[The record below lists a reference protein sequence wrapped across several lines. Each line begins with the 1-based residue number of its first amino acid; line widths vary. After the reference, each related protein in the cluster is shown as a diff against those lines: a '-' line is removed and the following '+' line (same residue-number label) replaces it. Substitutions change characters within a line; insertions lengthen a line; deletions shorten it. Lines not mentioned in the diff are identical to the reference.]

1 MHLHVVSFDI
11 PHPANYG
18 GVIDVYYKLVA
29 LAAKGVKI
37 HLHCFYEDREPSSAL
52 SIYCEEVYYYP
63 RKGKLSAL
71 PLKLP
76 YIVNSRR
83 SQELLKRLISMPYPI
98 LFEGLH
104 TCYYLAHPDLSRRLK
119 MVRMHNVEWDYYFQL
134 SKRETR
140 WARKQYLLLESQRLQ
155 EFEGVLTHAQDIF
168 TISPA
173 DTAYFKENFQRAT
186 YLPPFHPNG
195 NIISK
200 EGKGDYCLYHGKL
213 SVAENHEAAMFLIK
227 EIFSKLNIPL
237 IIAGSEPL
245 PELIEHINQ
254 HDHIRLTHDAGEG
267 EMLDLMR
274 NAHIHVLPTFQASGA
289 KLKLLNALFTGR
301 FCLVTPAMVD
311 NTGLESLCIVADRVE
326 DFRSMVRQLIDL
338 PFPTQEIQRRKDQLL
353 ATYQNDQ
360 NAQKIYDLI
369 T

>member
-1 MHLHVVSFDI
+1 MQLHVVSFDI

-37 HLHCFYEDREPSSAL
+37 HLHCFYEDREAAAAL
-52 SIYCEEVYYYP
+52 RIYCEEVYYYP

-83 SQELLKRLISMPYPI
+83 SKDLLKRLINMPYPI

-104 TCYYLAHPDLSRRLK
+104 TCYYLAHPDLARRLK

-134 SKRETR
+134 STRETS
-140 WARKQYLLLESQRLQ
+140 WTKKQYLLLESQRLQ
-155 EFEGVLTHAQDIF
+155 EFEGILTHAQDIF

-173 DTAYFKENFQRAT
+173 DTEYFKENFQRAT

-195 NIISK
+195 NIISM
-200 EGKGDYCLYHGKL
+200 EGKGKYCLYHAKL
-213 SVAENHEAAMFLIK
+213 SVAENHEAAMFLIT
-227 EIFSKLNIPL
+227 EVFSNLNIPL

-245 PELIEHINQ
+245 PELIEHINH
-254 HDHIRLTHDAGEG
+254 HDHITLNHNAGEG

-289 KLKLLNALFTGR
+289 KLKLLNALYTGR
-301 FCLVTPAMVD
+301 FCVVTPAMVE
-311 NTGLESLCIVADRVE
+311 NTGLEPLCLVADRVD
-326 DFRSMVRQLIDL
+326 DFRSLIKQLIDI
-338 PFPTQEIQRRKDQLL
+338 PFPEQEIQRRKELL
-353 ATYQNDQ
+353 LTTYDNDL

-369 T
+369 N